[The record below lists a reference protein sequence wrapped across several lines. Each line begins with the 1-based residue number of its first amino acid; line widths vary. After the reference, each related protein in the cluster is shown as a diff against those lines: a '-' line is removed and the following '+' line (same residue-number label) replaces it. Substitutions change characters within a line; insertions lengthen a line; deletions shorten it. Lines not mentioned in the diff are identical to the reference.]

1 MSDRLSRYVPITRWL
16 PRYERS
22 WLGSDLLAAAAV
34 WAVLVPQAV
43 AYAALA
49 GAPPEAGLF
58 TALAAGVLYAVF
70 GTCRELEV
78 GPSSTISI
86 TAAAALI
93 PVAAAFPNQQYTV
106 LLATLAVLTGV
117 TLLLAG
123 ALRLGLVAQFLA
135 RPVILGF
142 ISGIGVVIIVGQI
155 PNLLGISVESGNVP
169 ETIWRIF
176 GSLDEAG
183 WRTAL
188 VGGVS
193 LIALLGLRR
202 LAPRVP
208 WALVVAAAAV
218 ACSRAFDLAAHGVA
232 VIADVPTG
240 LPSIEIP
247 NVGLG
252 EIGALTG
259 GALALA
265 LVSLAESIGAA
276 RSLAASRG
284 YEIDPNQE
292 LVALGAANVG
302 AGLLQG
308 FPVDASLSRSAVA
321 SAAGVRSRL
330 SGIVVA
336 VLLIAT
342 MLFLTPLFDGLPQ
355 ATLAAIIVAAVIG
368 LVDVRGFRRLWRIDQ
383 DDARLAVV
391 GFVAV
396 AVLGVLPGIVVSV
409 VASLLALVRRAYRP
423 RLAVLGRAVGEAS
436 ADEDYRFR
444 SIDRHPEYATIPG
457 LVLFRFTNELFF
469 ANASFFRDETLRL
482 VAAADPRARTVLV
495 DASPISHLDTTAA
508 AMLDDLLDQLDGRGV
523 SFELARVTATLEEPL
538 RRSGLYDRLGPDRF
552 HTSVHAGVEAFL
564 AAPRPCRCHK
574 GTRSRYIGVASPGLS
589 TRTAVPGACS
599 SASCSNNAAGES
611 RKAGGPCSPRWI
623 G

>member
-1 MSDRLSRYVPITRWL
+1 MRELTGSLATSRSPDGCRGTRG
-16 PRYERS
+16 RGS
-22 WLGSDLLAAAAV
+22 ASDLLAAAAV

-86 TAAAALI
+86 TAAAALV
-93 PVAAAFPNQQYTV
+93 PVAAAFPSQQYTV

-193 LIALLGLRR
+193 LIALLVLRR

-252 EIGALTG
+252 EIGALSG

-276 RSLAASRG
+276 RSLAASEATRSTRTRSSSPLARRTWG
-284 YEIDPNQE
+284 RACCRASPSTP
-292 LVALGAANVG
+292 VSRAA
-302 AGLLQG
+302 
-308 FPVDASLSRSAVA
+308 PSA

-423 RLAVLGRAVGEAS
+423 RLAVLGRAIGEAS

-482 VAAADPRARTVLV
+482 VAAADPPRSDRARRCV
-495 DASPISHLDTTAA
+495 PISHLDTTAA
-508 AMLDDLLDQLDGRGV
+508 AMLDDLLDQLDGEA
-523 SFELARVTATLEEPL
+523 S
-538 RRSGLYDRLGPDRF
+538 RS
-552 HTSVHAGVEAFL
+552 S
-564 AAPRPCRCHK
+564 
-574 GTRSRYIGVASPGLS
+574 SP
-589 TRTAVPGACS
+589 A
-599 SASCSNNAAGES
+599 
-611 RKAGGPCSPRWI
+611 
-623 G
+623 

>member
-1 MSDRLSRYVPITRWL
+1 MSDRLARYVPITGWL

-49 GAPPEAGLF
+49 GAPPQAGLF

-117 TLLLAG
+117 ALLLAG

-169 ETIWRIF
+169 ETIWRIL

-193 LIALLGLRR
+193 LAALLVLRR

-208 WALVVAAAAV
+208 WPLVVAGVAV

-292 LVALGAANVG
+292 LVALGASNVG

-508 AMLDDLLDQLDGRGV
+508 AMLDDLLDQLDGQGV

-564 AAPRPCRCHK
+564 
-574 GTRSRYIGVASPGLS
+574 GRS
-589 TRTAVPGACS
+589 TAVPV
-599 SASCSNNAAGES
+599 
-611 RKAGGPCSPRWI
+611 P
-623 G
+623 

>member
-1 MSDRLSRYVPITRWL
+1 VVVVSDRLARYVPITSWL

-49 GAPPEAGLF
+49 GAPPQAGLF

-106 LLATLAVLTGV
+106 LLATLAVLTGAA
-117 TLLLAG
+117 LLLAG

-142 ISGIGVVIIVGQI
+142 ISGIGIVIIVGQI
-155 PNLLGISVESGNVP
+155 PNLLGIAVESGNVP

-176 GSLDEAG
+176 GSLDEAA

-193 LIALLGLRR
+193 LVALLVLRR

-208 WALVVAAAAV
+208 WALVVAAVAV
-218 ACSRAFDLAAHGVA
+218 ICSRAFDLAAHGVA
-232 VIADVPTG
+232 VIAEVPTG

-252 EIGALTG
+252 EIGALSG

-330 SGIVVA
+330 SGLVVA

-368 LVDVRGFRRLWRIDQ
+368 LVDVRGFRRLWRIDP

-396 AVLGVLPGIVVSV
+396 AVLGVLPGIVISV

-423 RLAVLGRAVGEAS
+423 RLAVLGRAAGEAS

-508 AMLDDLLDQLDGRGV
+508 AMLDGLLDRLDAERV

-538 RRSGLYDRLGPDRF
+538 RRSGLYDRLGPDKF

-564 AAPRPCRCHK
+564 
-574 GTRSRYIGVASPGLS
+574 GRSQPE
-589 TRTAVPGACS
+589 TP
-599 SASCSNNAAGES
+599 
-611 RKAGGPCSPRWI
+611 
-623 G
+623 